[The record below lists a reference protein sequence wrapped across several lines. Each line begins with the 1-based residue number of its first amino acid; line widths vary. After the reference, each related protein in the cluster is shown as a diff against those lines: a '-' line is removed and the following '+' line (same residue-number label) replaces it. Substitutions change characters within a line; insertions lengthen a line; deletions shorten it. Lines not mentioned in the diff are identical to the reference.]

1 MINSDVEEIE
11 EEMVICVN
19 IKNILE
25 IMKGK
30 MFLFKNIKIIDVVFC
45 ILWCFDCVVFFVY
58 FFYLII
64 LYF

>member
-45 ILWCFDCVVFFVY
+45 IFLNMVF
-58 FFYLII
+58 
-64 LYF
+64 